1 MRHVVIIFILVIVLG
16 AVGFL
21 YWQQQQ
27 NFLPLPYIAIQ
38 SSTPLPSPQPKVD
51 EKTVRNSFGSQ
62 ILDKTQNP
70 LQDKVPQANPYQN
83 TQTNPLKNIYKNP
96 F

>member
-1 MRHVVIIFILVIVLG
+1 M
-16 AVGFL
+16 GFL

-27 NFLPLPYIAIQ
+27 NFLPLPYMPTV
-38 SSTPLPSPQPKVD
+38 SSTPSSWPQPKVD
-51 EKTVRNSFGSQ
+51 EKTVRYSFGSQ

-70 LQDKVPQANPYQN
+70 LQDKVPQANPFQN

>member
-1 MRHVVIIFILVIVLG
+1 MRHVIVIFILVIVLG

-21 YWQQQQ
+21 YWRQQQQ
-27 NFLPLPYIAIQ
+27 SLTAQQIESQPTA
-38 SSTPLPSPQPKVD
+38 SPSPQPKVD
-51 EKTVRNSFGSQ
+51 EKTVRNSFGSR

-70 LQDKVPQANPYQN
+70 LQGKVPQANPFQN
-83 TQTNPLKNIYKNP
+83 TQTNPLKNIYRNP